1 MPQARQQE
9 IAMRTIRRI
18 LVALKEPSAKSLP
31 IVAKAVQLARGLD
44 ARLELFHCIDDP
56 IYSDIADPP
65 KQGFQI
71 IEQDWRTGYLKRL
84 ESIAIPLRRQGLKVG
99 TSVEWDFPAYEAIV
113 RRASDISADLIVS
126 ECHRGRHIV
135 PALLH
140 LTDWELLQVS
150 PLPVL
155 LVKSTR
161 RWDRPV
167 ILAAVDP
174 SHAFAKPADLDA
186 EILDAG
192 TAVRAA
198 LRGSLHVVYGWVPPP
213 VGAATSKSIDAAT
226 VKSVAARARAQA
238 QRQLDRILRT
248 TEIPRSR
255 RHLIERHAIDAIQDA
270 VRATHS
276 SIVVMGAVSRSGLK
290 RIFIGNTAQR
300 LLDALACDIL
310 VVKPRQ
316 FRARI
321 SRNARGARLIATH
334 SLGL

>member
-1 MPQARQQE
+1 
-9 IAMRTIRRI
+9 MRTIRRI
-18 LVALKEPSAKSLP
+18 LVALKEPGAKSLP

-44 ARLELFHCIDDP
+44 ARLELFHCIDNP
-56 IYSDIADPP
+56 IYSDIAAPP
-65 KQGFQI
+65 EQGFQV
-71 IEQDWRTGYLKRL
+71 IEQDWRAGYLQRL
-84 ESIAIPLRRQGLKVG
+84 ESIAAPLRRQGLAVG
-99 TSVEWDFPAYEAIV
+99 TSVEWDFPIYEAIV
-113 RRASDISADLIVS
+113 RRARDLGSDLIVS

-135 PALLH
+135 PSLLH

-155 LVKSTR
+155 LVKSVR
-161 RWDRPV
+161 QWSRPV

-192 TAVRAA
+192 TAMRKA
-198 LRGSLHVVYGWVPPP
+198 LLGSLHVVYGWVPPP
-213 VGAATSKSIDAAT
+213 LGAATSKSIDAAT
-226 VKSVAARARAQA
+226 VKRVAARALTQA
-238 QRQLDRILRT
+238 QRQFDRVLRT

-255 RHLIERHAIDAIQDA
+255 RHLIERHGLDAIQDA
-270 VRATHS
+270 VRDTKC

-300 LLDALACDIL
+300 LLDTLACDIL

-316 FRARI
+316 FRARV
-321 SRNARGARLIATH
+321 SRNARGVRLIATQPFN
-334 SLGL
+334 L